1 MKGFLWNQKYM
12 KNGKAKVSWKLVC
25 SPKSQGGLGLKN
37 LSLWNEVLMSKHI
50 WNIAANKESLW
61 VRWINV
67 IRLKGQ
73 SIWNVG
79 VDANASAGWKHI
91 LSLRGVIGD
100 VIPLEEI
107 KKVNLDLNMKV
118 CEMIDK
124 GEWNWPKQW
133 EKKFS
138 IVNSIPV
145 PNLKPNSPD
154 STLWTTKKG
163 VVGKFGTMR
172 EEKENVQWWNL
183 FPKNV
188 WEGVL
193 RLIPHYQHTSCDWE
207 TLIDQAS
214 NWPNNKSVM
223 SILRRISLAA
233 CVYYIW
239 IVRNKRL
246 FTNEVKD
253 REKVLKEVINT
264 VWLKLSSLKVKGT
277 TQVKR
282 IEELWN
288 VKMNI
293 HGCLVKYMKFLM
305 SLARRMVK

>member
-1 MKGFLWNQKYM
+1 MKGFLWNQKDM

-25 SPKSQGGLGLKN
+25 SPKGQGGLGLKN

-61 VRWINV
+61 VRWINE

-91 LSLRGVIGD
+91 LSERWWDKGVIGD

-154 STLWTTKKG
+154 FTLWTKKKNHLADYTHEPDNHEIKISQ
-163 VVGKFGTMR
+163 VT
-172 EEKENVQWWNL
+172 EEK
-183 FPKNV
+183 
-188 WEGVL
+188 
-193 RLIPHYQHTSCDWE
+193 
-207 TLIDQAS
+207 
-214 NWPNNKSVM
+214 
-223 SILRRISLAA
+223 
-233 CVYYIW
+233 
-239 IVRNKRL
+239 
-246 FTNEVKD
+246 
-253 REKVLKEVINT
+253 
-264 VWLKLSSLKVKGT
+264 
-277 TQVKR
+277 
-282 IEELWN
+282 
-288 VKMNI
+288 
-293 HGCLVKYMKFLM
+293 
-305 SLARRMVK
+305 